1 MAKKF
6 QSEQEVFWAGSFGD
20 EYTIRNNTKELLLSK
35 KTLLNN
41 ALKSSSKLE
50 SVIEFGANVGLNL
63 IAVKDL
69 IPGVAATA
77 VEINSS
83 AISKLKMIDDV
94 KVIHGSILESN
105 KIEMYDLAMVI
116 GVLIHI
122 APKYLPLAYENIYRA
137 TRRYI
142 LIGEYYS
149 RQPEEVSYR
158 GYKNRLFKRDF
169 AGEMLDKYTDLRL
182 VDYGF
187 FYHKDESSN
196 LDDITWFL
204 MEKADI

>member
-1 MAKKF
+1 
-6 QSEQEVFWAGSFGD
+6 
-20 EYTIRNNTKELLLSK
+20 
-35 KTLLNN
+35 
-41 ALKSSSKLE
+41 
-50 SVIEFGANVGLNL
+50 
-63 IAVKDL
+63 
-69 IPGVAATA
+69 
-77 VEINSS
+77 
-83 AISKLKMIDDV
+83 
-94 KVIHGSILESN
+94 
-105 KIEMYDLAMVI
+105 MVI

-122 APKYLPLAYENIYRA
+122 APEYLPLAYENIYRA

-158 GYKNRLFKRDF
+158 GYKNKLFKRDF

-187 FYHKDESSN
+187 FYHKDESSK

>member
-1 MAKKF
+1 
-6 QSEQEVFWAGSFGD
+6 
-20 EYTIRNNTKELLLSK
+20 
-35 KTLLNN
+35 
-41 ALKSSSKLE
+41 
-50 SVIEFGANVGLNL
+50 
-63 IAVKDL
+63 
-69 IPGVAATA
+69 
-77 VEINSS
+77 
-83 AISKLKMIDDV
+83 
-94 KVIHGSILESN
+94 
-105 KIEMYDLAMVI
+105 MYDLAMVI

-158 GYKNRLFKRDF
+158 GYKNKLFKRDF

>member
-1 MAKKF
+1 MAKEF

-20 EYTIRNNTKELLLSK
+20 EYTIRNDTKELLLSR
-35 KTLLNN
+35 KTLLNR

-122 APKYLPLAYENIYRA
+122 APEYLPLAY
-137 TRRYI
+137 
-142 LIGEYYS
+142 
-149 RQPEEVSYR
+149 
-158 GYKNRLFKRDF
+158 
-169 AGEMLDKYTDLRL
+169 
-182 VDYGF
+182 
-187 FYHKDESSN
+187 
-196 LDDITWFL
+196 
-204 MEKADI
+204 

>member
-1 MAKKF
+1 M
-6 QSEQEVFWAGSFGD
+6 
-20 EYTIRNNTKELLLSK
+20 
-35 KTLLNN
+35 
-41 ALKSSSKLE
+41 
-50 SVIEFGANVGLNL
+50 NL

-77 VEINSS
+77 IEINSS

-94 KVIHGSILESN
+94 KVIHGSILESK

-122 APKYLPLAYENIYRA
+122 APKYLPIVYENIYRA

-158 GYKNRLFKRDF
+158 GYKNKLFKRDF

-182 VDYGF
+182 LDYGF
-187 FYHKDESSN
+187 FYHKDESTK

>member
-1 MAKKF
+1 
-6 QSEQEVFWAGSFGD
+6 
-20 EYTIRNNTKELLLSK
+20 
-35 KTLLNN
+35 
-41 ALKSSSKLE
+41 
-50 SVIEFGANVGLNL
+50 LNL

-94 KVIHGSILESN
+94 KVIHGSILENN

-122 APKYLPLAYENIYRA
+122 APEYLPLAYENIYRA

-158 GYKNRLFKRDF
+158 GYKNKLFKRDF

>member
-1 MAKKF
+1 MN
-6 QSEQEVFWAGSFGD
+6 
-20 EYTIRNNTKELLLSK
+20 R
-35 KTLLNN
+35 

-158 GYKNRLFKRDF
+158 GYKNKLFKRDF

-182 VDYGF
+182 LDYGF
-187 FYHKDESSN
+187 FYHKDESTK

>member
-1 MAKKF
+1 MSKQY
-6 QSEQEVFWAGSFGD
+6 QSEQEAFWAGNFGD
-20 EYTIRNNTKELLLSK
+20 EYTDRSNTPELLLSREK
-35 KTLLNN
+35 LLSR
-41 ALKSSSKLE
+41 ALKSSGNFE
-50 SVIEFGANVGLNL
+50 SVIEFGANVGMNL
-63 IAVKDL
+63 VAIKNL
-69 IPGVAATA
+69 FPEVAAA
-77 VEINSS
+77 AIEINSS
-83 AISKLKMIDDV
+83 AILELKTIKGI

-158 GYKNRLFKRDF
+158 GYKNKLFK
-169 AGEMLDKYTDLRL
+169 
-182 VDYGF
+182 GF
-187 FYHKDESSN
+187 N
-196 LDDITWFL
+196 
-204 MEKADI
+204 